1 MENSKHGKKFES
13 WTYKKKYNEKIRMV
27 SLLSIVNMKKFW

>member
-13 WTYKKKYNEKIRMV
+13 WTDKKNNEKIRMV
-27 SLLSIVNMKKFW
+27 SFLSIVNMKKFW